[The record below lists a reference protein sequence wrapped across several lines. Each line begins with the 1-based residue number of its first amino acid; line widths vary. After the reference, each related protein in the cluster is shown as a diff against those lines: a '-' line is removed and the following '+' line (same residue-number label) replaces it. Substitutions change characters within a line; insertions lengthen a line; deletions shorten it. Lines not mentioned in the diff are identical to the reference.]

1 MLMLTVVLQVVAV
14 NLHLVLLAMGE
25 PLPLIL
31 PLVEVLLL
39 SYNEGQLMTSQKR
52 VTGGK
57 LVVRKVLLLTVPQS
71 MLLF

>member
-1 MLMLTVVLQVVAV
+1 MLLLTVVLQVAV
-14 NLHLVLLAMGE
+14 NLHLVLLAIGE